1 MYVYCQSFGLSYSLI
16 EGSQS
21 PHIALTE
28 TFSGG
33 PLLFPIPQFI
43 HTTDGGTWLSSGPS
57 RVTRKLP
64 EALAVTHHPPPPPI
78 FSKDL
83 DHHPDPSIWTFS
95 EF

>member
-33 PLLFPIPQFI
+33 PLLFSIPQFI

-64 EALAVTHHPPPPPI
+64 EALAITRPHHQSSPRTWI
-78 FSKDL
+78 ITQTQVFGHSRNSK
-83 DHHPDPSIWTFS
+83 
-95 EF
+95 